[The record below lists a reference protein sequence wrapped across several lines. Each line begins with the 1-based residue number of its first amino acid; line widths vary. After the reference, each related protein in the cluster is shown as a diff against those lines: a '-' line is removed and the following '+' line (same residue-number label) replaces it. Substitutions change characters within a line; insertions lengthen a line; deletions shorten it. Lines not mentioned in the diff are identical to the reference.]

1 MSWLQKI
8 QGLLGMEDD
17 LQYELKDYG
26 DGYSEVR
33 PNYFNIPVD
42 QWSDEQIA
50 DYNRRITQWPKN
62 NPNNPFFKD
71 YNDLQYVRDGNTNTV
86 INQGDY
92 QKQLRERAIKEGR
105 LKPAPKGLLQR

>member
-8 QGLLGMEDD
+8 QGLLGIEDD
-17 LQYELKDYG
+17 LQHKYTDLGG
-26 DGYSEVR
+26 DDFMVE
-33 PNYFNIPVD
+33 PEYFNIPVD

-50 DYNRRITQWPKN
+50 HYNKNITQWPN
-62 NPNNPFFKD
+62 
-71 YNDLQYVRDGNTNTV
+71 YNDMQYVRDGNTNAV
-86 INQGDY
+86 IQQGDY